1 MTEFQLNEIFD
12 ADSEMLPVTNLY
24 PKTKIPQIF
33 AIAAPE
39 GSVALRMC
47 SYTGGGD
54 VNKNVKPGDKM
65 MHAIVLGVSEKGT
78 LVKLKNLGGNP
89 LGVISTM
96 FDLVSQTVKKYK
108 MDAVMFRINK
118 SKMGGQA
125 RAVQM
130 IINRLVM
137 SRLGGRFVILK
148 ELYDYDKKYV
158 YVLIHR
164 KNVDLSTIP
173 GIPEISTE
181 EFTKVDTAVGDVY
194 INNKSGK
201 QVSKSEALAATIAQE
216 NDKRTD
222 QSVIARAKVSRRQ
235 VAASQSLTSDII
247 HDPEEFEKYEAT
259 AAEFSKPATANPI
272 PEAQQLKDAV
282 ESKAAKARS
291 AQLAATGA
299 IFHLKSL
306 TTIKLSQSEKFEQR
320 FVKELESRIGNAPL
334 TSVQSMQA
342 YTQTLLDTLE
352 ERKYEAMEH
361 IMTKV
366 PQYLEP
372 KDKEQMANNL
382 WNIERTKMI
391 KAALQGYAKNVSATI
406 EDITRTRT
414 PLQYTNAEKRGIKEY
429 VGSGYSDINNMLLG
443 RYRADN
449 YDTLSYKEVTT
460 AIKNLDDAFK
470 RGDRIPEG
478 LTLWRSQSVRK
489 PIFEAMVKNRV
500 FYFRNYVSTSLSPI
514 IFGGWKGNQ
523 AVAMASDNTRAVLN
537 QPDNSAETVKLASMT
552 YAELGLTDE
561 VHAAKDVQQ
570 AESTRVMIG
579 WAITGGE
586 KVNVVY
592 PGDLSNMSGEMEVIL
607 PRGTMLK
614 VNSIVDAS
622 YSDGL
627 VYDNQKFIQGEVMTA
642 DQLDEAVVYDGDVLM
657 ETGEVV
663 EYSDEPQPEPSP
675 YDFEG
680 FVKSTKASESNKI
693 LALLASMIDVED
705 TPEKFVL

>member
-1 MTEFQLNEIFD
+1 MTEFQLNEVFD

-125 RAVQM
+125 RTVQM

-164 KNVDLSTIP
+164 KNVDLSTVP

-181 EFTKVDTAVGDVY
+181 EFTKVDTDVGDVY

-342 YTQTLLDTLE
+342 YTQTLLDSLE
-352 ERKYEAMEH
+352 ERKHEAMEH

-443 RYRADN
+443 RYKADN

-523 AVAMASDNTRAVLN
+523 GVAMASDNTRAVLTVDKSDETAIV
-537 QPDNSAETVKLASMT
+537 PDQEIRM
-552 YAELGLTDE
+552 
-561 VHAAKDVQQ
+561 VQ
-570 AESTRVMIG
+570 EYGEERIRISLG
-579 WAITGGE
+579 WAISGGD
-586 KVNVVY
+586 KVNVIY

-607 PRGTMLK
+607 PRGTMLQINK
-614 VNSIVDAS
+614 ITDAS
-622 YSDGL
+622 YNDGM
-627 VYDNQKFIQGEVMTA
+627 VYNNQKFIQAEVMTF

-663 EYSDEPQPEPSP
+663 EYDGDVPEPGASP
-675 YDFEG
+675 FDFEG
-680 FVKSTKASESNKI
+680 FVKSAKASESNKI

>member
-1 MTEFQLNEIFD
+1 MTEFQLNEVFD

-108 MDAVMFRINK
+108 MDAVMFRIAK

-164 KNVDLSTIP
+164 KNVDLSTVP

-334 TSVQSMQA
+334 TSVKSMQA
-342 YTQTLLDTLE
+342 YTQTLLDSLE
-352 ERKYEAMEH
+352 ERKHEAMEH
-361 IMTKV
+361 IMSRIS
-366 PQYLEP
+366 PNLEP
-372 KDKEQMANNL
+372 EYKEHMANNL

-523 AVAMASDNTRAVLN
+523 GVAMASDNTRAVLTVDKSDETAIV
-537 QPDNSAETVKLASMT
+537 PDQEIRM
-552 YAELGLTDE
+552 
-561 VHAAKDVQQ
+561 VQ
-570 AESTRVMIG
+570 EYGEERIRISLG

-607 PRGTMLK
+607 PRGTMLQINK
-614 VNSIVDAS
+614 ITDAS
-622 YSDGL
+622 YNDGM
-627 VYDNQKFIQGEVMTA
+627 VYNNQKFIQAEVMTA
-642 DQLDEAVVYDGDVLM
+642 DQLEEAVVYDGDVLM

-663 EYSDEPQPEPSP
+663 EYSDEPQPESSP
-675 YDFEG
+675 FDFEG
-680 FVKSTKASESNKI
+680 FVKSTKTSESNKI

>member
-1 MTEFQLNEIFD
+1 MTEFQLNEVFD

-164 KNVDLSTIP
+164 KNVDLSTVP

-181 EFTKVDTAVGDVY
+181 EFTKVDTDVGDVY

-342 YTQTLLDTLE
+342 YTQTLLDSLE
-352 ERKYEAMEH
+352 ERKHEAMEH

-523 AVAMASDNTRAVLN
+523 GVAMASDNTRAVLTVDKSDETAIV
-537 QPDNSAETVKLASMT
+537 PDQEIRM
-552 YAELGLTDE
+552 
-561 VHAAKDVQQ
+561 VQ
-570 AESTRVMIG
+570 EYGEERIRISLG

-607 PRGTMLK
+607 PRGTMLQINK
-614 VNSIVDAS
+614 ITDAS
-622 YSDGL
+622 YNDGM
-627 VYDNQKFIQGEVMTA
+627 VYNNQKFIQAEVMTA
-642 DQLDEAVVYDGDVLM
+642 DQLEEAVVYDGDVLM

-663 EYSDEPQPEPSP
+663 EYSDEPQPESSP
-675 YDFEG
+675 FDFEG
-680 FVKSTKASESNKI
+680 FVKSTKTSESNKI

>member
-1 MTEFQLNEIFD
+1 MNEFQLNEVFD

-47 SYTGGGD
+47 SYSGGGD

-181 EFTKVDTAVGDVY
+181 EFTKVDTDVGDVY

-216 NDKRTD
+216 NDRRTD

-247 HDPEEFEKYEAT
+247 HDPEEFEKYETT

-320 FVKELESRIGNAPL
+320 FVKELESRIGNASL

-342 YTQTLLDTLE
+342 YTQTLLDSLE
-352 ERKYEAMEH
+352 ERKHEAMEH

-443 RYRADN
+443 RYKADN

-537 QPDNSAETVKLASMT
+537 VDKSDETAIVPDQEIRLSKE
-552 YAELGLTDE
+552 YGEE
-561 VHAAKDVQQ
+561 RI
-570 AESTRVMIG
+570 RVSIG
-579 WAITGGE
+579 WAINGGD

-614 VNSIVDAS
+614 VNKITDAS

-627 VYDNQKFIQGEVMTA
+627 VYNNQKFIQAEVMTS

-663 EYSDEPQPEPSP
+663 EYDGDVPEPEASP
-675 YDFEG
+675 FDFEG
-680 FVKSTKASESNKI
+680 FVKSTKESESNKI

>member
-1 MTEFQLNEIFD
+1 MNEFQLNEVFD

-125 RAVQM
+125 RTVQM

-164 KNVDLSTIP
+164 KNVDLSTVP

-181 EFTKVDTAVGDVY
+181 EFTKVDTDVGDVY

-272 PEAQQLKDAV
+272 PEAQQLKAAV

-342 YTQTLLDTLE
+342 YTQTLLDSLE
-352 ERKYEAMEH
+352 ERKHEAMEH

-366 PQYLEP
+366 PQYLEQ

-523 AVAMASDNTRAVLN
+523 GVAMASDNTRAVLTVDKSDETAIV
-537 QPDNSAETVKLASMT
+537 PDQEIRM
-552 YAELGLTDE
+552 
-561 VHAAKDVQQ
+561 VQ
-570 AESTRVMIG
+570 EYGEERIRISLG

-607 PRGTMLK
+607 PRGTMLQINK
-614 VNSIVDAS
+614 ITDAS
-622 YSDGL
+622 YNDGM
-627 VYDNQKFIQGEVMTA
+627 VYNNQKFIQAEVMTA

-663 EYSDEPQPEPSP
+663 EYSDEPQPESGPF
-675 YDFEG
+675 DFEG
-680 FVKSTKASESNKI
+680 FVKSTKTSESNKI

>member
-1 MTEFQLNEIFD
+1 MNEFQLNEVFD

-148 ELYDYDKKYV
+148 ELYDYDKKYI

-181 EFTKVDTAVGDVY
+181 EFTKVDTDVGDVY

-216 NDKRTD
+216 NDRRTD

-259 AAEFSKPATANPI
+259 AAEFSKPVTANPI

-342 YTQTLLDTLE
+342 YTQTLLDSLE
-352 ERKYEAMEH
+352 ERKHEAMEH

-372 KDKEQMANNL
+372 KAKEELANNM

-470 RGDRIPEG
+470 RGDKIPEG

-523 AVAMASDNTRAVLN
+523 GVAMASDNTRAVLTVDKSDETAIV
-537 QPDNSAETVKLASMT
+537 PDQEIRM
-552 YAELGLTDE
+552 
-561 VHAAKDVQQ
+561 VQ
-570 AESTRVMIG
+570 EYGEERIRISLG

-607 PRGTMLK
+607 PRGTMLQINK
-614 VNSIVDAS
+614 ITDAS
-622 YSDGL
+622 YNDGM
-627 VYDNQKFIQGEVMTA
+627 VYNNQKFIQAEVMTA

-663 EYSDEPQPEPSP
+663 EYSDEPQPESSP
-675 YDFEG
+675 FDFEG
-680 FVKSTKASESNKI
+680 FVKSTKTSENNKI

>member
-1 MTEFQLNEIFD
+1 MNEFQLNEVFD

-148 ELYDYDKKYV
+148 ELYDYDKKYI

-181 EFTKVDTAVGDVY
+181 EFTKVDTDVGDVY

-216 NDKRTD
+216 NDRRTD

-259 AAEFSKPATANPI
+259 AAEFSKPVTANPI

-342 YTQTLLDTLE
+342 YTQTLLDSLE
-352 ERKYEAMEH
+352 ERKHEAMEH

-372 KDKEQMANNL
+372 KAKEELANNM

-470 RGDRIPEG
+470 RGDKIPEG

-523 AVAMASDNTRAVLN
+523 GVAMASDNTRAVLTVDKSDETAIV
-537 QPDNSAETVKLASMT
+537 PDQEIRM
-552 YAELGLTDE
+552 
-561 VHAAKDVQQ
+561 VQ
-570 AESTRVMIG
+570 EYGEERIRISLG

-607 PRGTMLK
+607 PRGTMLQINK
-614 VNSIVDAS
+614 ITDAS
-622 YSDGL
+622 YNDGM
-627 VYDNQKFIQGEVMTA
+627 VYNNQKFIQAEVMTA

-663 EYSDEPQPEPSP
+663 EYSDEPQPESGPF
-675 YDFEG
+675 DFEG
-680 FVKSTKASESNKI
+680 FVKSTKTSESNKI

>member
-1 MTEFQLNEIFD
+1 MTEFQLNEVFD

-96 FDLVSQTVKKYK
+96 FDLVSQNVKKYK
-108 MDAVMFRINK
+108 MDAVMFRIAK

-164 KNVDLSTIP
+164 KNVDLSTVP

-181 EFTKVDTAVGDVY
+181 EFTKVDTDVGDVY

-342 YTQTLLDTLE
+342 YTQTLLDSLE
-352 ERKYEAMEH
+352 ERKHEAMEH

-523 AVAMASDNTRAVLN
+523 GVAMASDNTRAVLTVDKSDETAIV
-537 QPDNSAETVKLASMT
+537 PDQEIRM
-552 YAELGLTDE
+552 
-561 VHAAKDVQQ
+561 VQ
-570 AESTRVMIG
+570 EYGEERIRISLG

-607 PRGTMLK
+607 PRGTMLQINK
-614 VNSIVDAS
+614 ITDAS
-622 YSDGL
+622 YNDGM
-627 VYDNQKFIQGEVMTA
+627 VYNNQKFIQAEVMTA
-642 DQLDEAVVYDGDVLM
+642 DQLEEAVVYDGDVLM

-663 EYSDEPQPEPSP
+663 EYSDEPQPESSP
-675 YDFEG
+675 FDFEG
-680 FVKSTKASESNKI
+680 FVKSTKTSESNKI

>member
-1 MTEFQLNEIFD
+1 MNEFQLNEVFD

-181 EFTKVDTAVGDVY
+181 EFTKVDTDVGDVY

-216 NDKRTD
+216 NDRRTD

-342 YTQTLLDTLE
+342 YTQTLLDSLE
-352 ERKYEAMEH
+352 ERKHEAMEH

-443 RYRADN
+443 RYKADN

-537 QPDNSAETVKLASMT
+537 VDKSDETAIVPDQEIRLSKE
-552 YAELGLTDE
+552 YGEE
-561 VHAAKDVQQ
+561 RI
-570 AESTRVMIG
+570 RVSIG
-579 WAITGGE
+579 WAISGGD
-586 KVNVVY
+586 KVNVIY

-614 VNSIVDAS
+614 VNKITDAS

-627 VYDNQKFIQGEVMTA
+627 VYNNQKFIQAEVMTF

-663 EYSDEPQPEPSP
+663 EYDGDVHEPGASP
-675 YDFEG
+675 FDFEG
-680 FVKSTKASESNKI
+680 FVKSTKESESNKI

>member
-1 MTEFQLNEIFD
+1 MNEFQLNEVFD

-181 EFTKVDTAVGDVY
+181 EFTKVDTDVGDVY

-216 NDKRTD
+216 NDRRTD

-342 YTQTLLDTLE
+342 YTQTLLDSLE
-352 ERKYEAMEH
+352 ERKHEAMEH

-443 RYRADN
+443 RYKADN

-537 QPDNSAETVKLASMT
+537 VDKSDETAIVPDQEIRLSKE
-552 YAELGLTDE
+552 YGEE
-561 VHAAKDVQQ
+561 RI
-570 AESTRVMIG
+570 RVSIG
-579 WAITGGE
+579 WAISGGD
-586 KVNVVY
+586 KVNVIY

-614 VNSIVDAS
+614 VNKITDAS

-627 VYDNQKFIQGEVMTA
+627 VYNNQKFIQAEVMTF

-663 EYSDEPQPEPSP
+663 EYDGDVPEPGASP
-675 YDFEG
+675 FDFEG
-680 FVKSTKASESNKI
+680 FVKSTKESESNKI

>member
-306 TTIKLSQSEKFEQR
+306 TTIKLSQSEKFEAR

-523 AVAMASDNTRAVLN
+523 AVAMASDNTRAVLTVDKSDETAIV
-537 QPDNSAETVKLASMT
+537 PDQEIRM
-552 YAELGLTDE
+552 
-561 VHAAKDVQQ
+561 VQ
-570 AESTRVMIG
+570 EYGEERIRISLG

-607 PRGTMLK
+607 PRGTMLQINK
-614 VNSIVDAS
+614 ITDAS
-622 YSDGL
+622 YNDGM
-627 VYDNQKFIQGEVMTA
+627 VYNNQKFIQAEVMTA

-663 EYSDEPQPEPSP
+663 EYSDEPQPESSP
-675 YDFEG
+675 FDFEG
-680 FVKSTKASESNKI
+680 FVKSTKTSENNKI

>member
-1 MTEFQLNEIFD
+1 MNEFQLNEVFD

-181 EFTKVDTAVGDVY
+181 EFTKVDTDVGDVY

-216 NDKRTD
+216 NDRRTD

-259 AAEFSKPATANPI
+259 AAEFSKPVTANPI

-299 IFHLKSL
+299 ISRLKSL
-306 TTIKLSQSEKFEQR
+306 ITIKLSQSEKFEQR
-320 FVKELESRIGNAPL
+320 FVKELESRIGNASL

-342 YTQTLLDTLE
+342 YTQTLLDSLE
-352 ERKYEAMEH
+352 ERKHEAMEH

-443 RYRADN
+443 RYKADN

-537 QPDNSAETVKLASMT
+537 VDKSDETAIVPDQEIRLSKE
-552 YAELGLTDE
+552 YGEE
-561 VHAAKDVQQ
+561 RI
-570 AESTRVMIG
+570 RVSIG
-579 WAITGGE
+579 WAISGGD
-586 KVNVVY
+586 KVNVIY

-614 VNSIVDAS
+614 VNKITDAS

-627 VYDNQKFIQGEVMTA
+627 VYNNQKFIQAEVMTS

-663 EYSDEPQPEPSP
+663 EYDGDVPEPEASP
-675 YDFEG
+675 FDFEG
-680 FVKSTKASESNKI
+680 FVKSTKESESNKI

>member
-1 MTEFQLNEIFD
+1 MNEFQLNEVFD

-181 EFTKVDTAVGDVY
+181 EFTKVDTDVGDVY

-282 ESKAAKARS
+282 EYKAAKARS

-342 YTQTLLDTLE
+342 YTQTLLDSLE
-352 ERKYEAMEH
+352 ERKHEAMEH

-372 KDKEQMANNL
+372 KAKEELANNM

-470 RGDRIPEG
+470 RGDKIPEG

-523 AVAMASDNTRAVLN
+523 AVAMASDNTRAVLTVDKSDETAIV
-537 QPDNSAETVKLASMT
+537 PDQEIRM
-552 YAELGLTDE
+552 
-561 VHAAKDVQQ
+561 VQ
-570 AESTRVMIG
+570 EYGEERIRISLG

-607 PRGTMLK
+607 PRGTMLQINK
-614 VNSIVDAS
+614 ITDAS
-622 YSDGL
+622 YNDGM
-627 VYDNQKFIQGEVMTA
+627 VYNNQKFIQAEVMTA

-663 EYSDEPQPEPSP
+663 EYSDEPQPESSP
-675 YDFEG
+675 FDFEG
-680 FVKSTKASESNKI
+680 FVKSTKTSENNKI

>member
-1 MTEFQLNEIFD
+1 
-12 ADSEMLPVTNLY
+12 MLPVTNLY

-148 ELYDYDKKYV
+148 ELYDYDKKYI

-181 EFTKVDTAVGDVY
+181 EFTKVDTDVGDVY

-216 NDKRTD
+216 NDRRTD

-259 AAEFSKPATANPI
+259 AAEFSKPVTANPI

-342 YTQTLLDTLE
+342 YTQTLLDSLE
-352 ERKYEAMEH
+352 ERKHEAMEH

-372 KDKEQMANNL
+372 KAKEELANNM

-470 RGDRIPEG
+470 RGDKIPEG

-523 AVAMASDNTRAVLN
+523 GVAMASDNTRAVLTVDKSDETAIV
-537 QPDNSAETVKLASMT
+537 PDQEIRM
-552 YAELGLTDE
+552 
-561 VHAAKDVQQ
+561 VQ
-570 AESTRVMIG
+570 EYGEERIRISLG

-607 PRGTMLK
+607 PRGTMLQINK
-614 VNSIVDAS
+614 ITDAS
-622 YSDGL
+622 YNDGM
-627 VYDNQKFIQGEVMTA
+627 VYNNQKFIQAEVMTA

-663 EYSDEPQPEPSP
+663 EYSDEPQPESGPF
-675 YDFEG
+675 DFEG
-680 FVKSTKASESNKI
+680 FVKSTKTSESNKI

>member
-1 MTEFQLNEIFD
+1 MNEFQLNEVFD

-148 ELYDYDKKYV
+148 ELYDYDKKYI

-181 EFTKVDTAVGDVY
+181 EFTKVDTDVGDVY

-216 NDKRTD
+216 NDRRTD

-259 AAEFSKPATANPI
+259 AAEFSKPVTANPI

-342 YTQTLLDTLE
+342 YTQTLLDSLE
-352 ERKYEAMEH
+352 ERKHEAMEH

-372 KDKEQMANNL
+372 KAKEELANNM

-470 RGDRIPEG
+470 RGDKIPEG

-523 AVAMASDNTRAVLN
+523 AVAMASDNTRAVLTVDKSDETAIV
-537 QPDNSAETVKLASMT
+537 PDQEIRM
-552 YAELGLTDE
+552 
-561 VHAAKDVQQ
+561 VQ
-570 AESTRVMIG
+570 EYGEERIRISLG

-607 PRGTMLK
+607 PRGTMLQINK
-614 VNSIVDAS
+614 ITDAS
-622 YSDGL
+622 YNDGM
-627 VYDNQKFIQGEVMTA
+627 VYNNQKFIQAEVMTA

-663 EYSDEPQPEPSP
+663 EYSDEPQPESSP
-675 YDFEG
+675 FDFEG
-680 FVKSTKASESNKI
+680 FVKSTKTSENNKI

>member
-1 MTEFQLNEIFD
+1 MTEFQLNEVFD
-12 ADSEMLPVTNLY
+12 ADSEMLPATNLY

-108 MDAVMFRINK
+108 MDAVMFRIAK

-164 KNVDLSTIP
+164 KNVDLSTVP

-334 TSVQSMQA
+334 TSVKSMQA
-342 YTQTLLDTLE
+342 YTQTLLDSLE
-352 ERKYEAMEH
+352 ERKHEAMEH
-361 IMTKV
+361 IMSRIS
-366 PQYLEP
+366 PNLEP
-372 KDKEQMANNL
+372 EYKEHMANNL

-523 AVAMASDNTRAVLN
+523 GVAMASDNTRAVLTVDKSDETAIV
-537 QPDNSAETVKLASMT
+537 PDQEIRM
-552 YAELGLTDE
+552 
-561 VHAAKDVQQ
+561 VQ
-570 AESTRVMIG
+570 EYGEERIRISLG

-607 PRGTMLK
+607 PRGTMLQINK
-614 VNSIVDAS
+614 ITDAS
-622 YSDGL
+622 YNDGM
-627 VYDNQKFIQGEVMTA
+627 VYNNQKFIQAEVMTA
-642 DQLDEAVVYDGDVLM
+642 DQLEEAVVYDGDVLM

-663 EYSDEPQPEPSP
+663 EYSDEPQPESSP
-675 YDFEG
+675 FDFEG
-680 FVKSTKASESNKI
+680 FVKSTKTSESNKI

>member
-1 MTEFQLNEIFD
+1 MNEFQLNEVFD

-181 EFTKVDTAVGDVY
+181 EFTKVDTDVGDVY

-216 NDKRTD
+216 NDRRTD

-259 AAEFSKPATANPI
+259 AAEFSKPVTANPI

-299 IFHLKSL
+299 ISHLKSL
-306 TTIKLSQSEKFEQR
+306 ITIKLSQSEKFEQR
-320 FVKELESRIGNAPL
+320 FVKELESRIGNASL

-342 YTQTLLDTLE
+342 YTQTLLDSLE
-352 ERKYEAMEH
+352 ERKHEAMEH

-443 RYRADN
+443 RYKADN

-537 QPDNSAETVKLASMT
+537 VDKSDETAIVPDQEIRLSKE
-552 YAELGLTDE
+552 YGEE
-561 VHAAKDVQQ
+561 RI
-570 AESTRVMIG
+570 RVSIG
-579 WAITGGE
+579 WAINGGD

-614 VNSIVDAS
+614 VNKITDAS

-627 VYDNQKFIQGEVMTA
+627 VYNNQKFIQAEVMTS

-657 ETGEVV
+657 ETGEVA
-663 EYSDEPQPEPSP
+663 EYDGDVPEPEASP
-675 YDFEG
+675 FDFEG
-680 FVKSTKASESNKI
+680 FVKSTKESESNKI

>member
-1 MTEFQLNEIFD
+1 MNEFQLNEVFD

-181 EFTKVDTAVGDVY
+181 EFTKVDTDVGDVY

-216 NDKRTD
+216 NDRRTD

-247 HDPEEFEKYEAT
+247 HDPEEFEKYETT

-320 FVKELESRIGNAPL
+320 FVKELESRIGNASL

-342 YTQTLLDTLE
+342 YTQTLLDSLE
-352 ERKYEAMEH
+352 ERKHEAMEH

-443 RYRADN
+443 RYKADN

-537 QPDNSAETVKLASMT
+537 VDKSDETAIVPDQEIRLSKE
-552 YAELGLTDE
+552 YGEE
-561 VHAAKDVQQ
+561 RI
-570 AESTRVMIG
+570 RVSIG
-579 WAITGGE
+579 WAINGGD

-614 VNSIVDAS
+614 VNKITDAS

-627 VYDNQKFIQGEVMTA
+627 VYNNQKFIQAEVMTS

-663 EYSDEPQPEPSP
+663 EYDGDVPEPEASP
-675 YDFEG
+675 FDFEG
-680 FVKSTKASESNKI
+680 FVKSTKESESNKI

>member
-1 MTEFQLNEIFD
+1 MTEFQLNEVFD

-108 MDAVMFRINK
+108 MDAVMFRIAK

-164 KNVDLSTIP
+164 KNVDLSTVP

-181 EFTKVDTAVGDVY
+181 EFTKVDTDVGDVY

-342 YTQTLLDTLE
+342 YTQTLLDSLE
-352 ERKYEAMEH
+352 ERKHEAMEH

-523 AVAMASDNTRAVLN
+523 GVAMASDNTRAVLTVDKSDETAIV
-537 QPDNSAETVKLASMT
+537 PDQEIRM
-552 YAELGLTDE
+552 
-561 VHAAKDVQQ
+561 VQ
-570 AESTRVMIG
+570 EYGEERIRISLG

-607 PRGTMLK
+607 PRGTMLQINK
-614 VNSIVDAS
+614 ITDAS
-622 YSDGL
+622 YNDGM
-627 VYDNQKFIQGEVMTA
+627 VYNNQKFIQAEVMTA
-642 DQLDEAVVYDGDVLM
+642 DQLEEAVVYDGDVLM

-663 EYSDEPQPEPSP
+663 EYSDEPQPESSP
-675 YDFEG
+675 FDFEG
-680 FVKSTKASESNKI
+680 FVKSTKTSESNKI

>member
-1 MTEFQLNEIFD
+1 
-12 ADSEMLPVTNLY
+12 
-24 PKTKIPQIF
+24 
-33 AIAAPE
+33 
-39 GSVALRMC
+39 
-47 SYTGGGD
+47 
-54 VNKNVKPGDKM
+54 
-65 MHAIVLGVSEKGT
+65 
-78 LVKLKNLGGNP
+78 
-89 LGVISTM
+89 
-96 FDLVSQTVKKYK
+96 
-108 MDAVMFRINK
+108 
-118 SKMGGQA
+118 
-125 RAVQM
+125 
-130 IINRLVM
+130 
-137 SRLGGRFVILK
+137 
-148 ELYDYDKKYV
+148 
-158 YVLIHR
+158 
-164 KNVDLSTIP
+164 
-173 GIPEISTE
+173 
-181 EFTKVDTAVGDVY
+181 
-194 INNKSGK
+194 
-201 QVSKSEALAATIAQE
+201 
-216 NDKRTD
+216 
-222 QSVIARAKVSRRQ
+222 
-235 VAASQSLTSDII
+235 
-247 HDPEEFEKYEAT
+247 
-259 AAEFSKPATANPI
+259 
-272 PEAQQLKDAV
+272 
-282 ESKAAKARS
+282 
-291 AQLAATGA
+291 
-299 IFHLKSL
+299 
-306 TTIKLSQSEKFEQR
+306 
-320 FVKELESRIGNAPL
+320 
-334 TSVQSMQA
+334 MQA

-537 QPDNSAETVKLASMT
+537 QPDNSAETVKLSSMT

-614 VNSIVDAS
+614 VNKIVDAS

-642 DQLDEAVVYDGDVLM
+642 DQLDEAVVYDGDALM
-657 ETGEVV
+657 ETGELV
-663 EYSDEPQPEPSP
+663 EYDSEETSAPSP
-675 YDFEG
+675 VSFEG
-680 FVKSTKASESNKI
+680 FVKSTKTEENNKI

>member
-1 MTEFQLNEIFD
+1 MTEFQLNEVFD

-108 MDAVMFRINK
+108 MDAVMFRIAK

-148 ELYDYDKKYV
+148 ELYDYDKKYI

-181 EFTKVDTAVGDVY
+181 EFTKVDTDVGDVY

-282 ESKAAKARS
+282 ESKAVKARS

-342 YTQTLLDTLE
+342 YTQTLLDSLE
-352 ERKYEAMEH
+352 ERKHEAMEH

-372 KDKEQMANNL
+372 KAKEELANNM

-470 RGDRIPEG
+470 RGDKITEG

-523 AVAMASDNTRAVLN
+523 AVAMASDNTRAVLTVDKSDETAIV
-537 QPDNSAETVKLASMT
+537 PDQEIRM
-552 YAELGLTDE
+552 
-561 VHAAKDVQQ
+561 VQ
-570 AESTRVMIG
+570 EYGEERIRISLG

-607 PRGTMLK
+607 PRGTMLQINK
-614 VNSIVDAS
+614 ITDAS
-622 YSDGL
+622 YNDGM
-627 VYDNQKFIQGEVMTA
+627 VYNNQKFIQAEVMTA

-663 EYSDEPQPEPSP
+663 EYSDEPQPESSP
-675 YDFEG
+675 FDFEG
-680 FVKSTKASESNKI
+680 FVKSTKTSENNKI

>member
-1 MTEFQLNEIFD
+1 MNEFQLNEVFD

-148 ELYDYDKKYV
+148 ELYDYDKKYI

-181 EFTKVDTAVGDVY
+181 EFTKVDTDVGDVY

-216 NDKRTD
+216 NDRRTD

-259 AAEFSKPATANPI
+259 AAEFSKPAAANPI

-342 YTQTLLDTLE
+342 YTQTLLDSLE
-352 ERKYEAMEH
+352 ERKHEAMEH

-443 RYRADN
+443 RYKADN

-523 AVAMASDNTRAVLN
+523 GVAMASDNTRAVLTVDKSDETAIV
-537 QPDNSAETVKLASMT
+537 PDQEIRM
-552 YAELGLTDE
+552 
-561 VHAAKDVQQ
+561 VQ
-570 AESTRVMIG
+570 EYGEERIRISLG
-579 WAITGGE
+579 WAISGGD
-586 KVNVVY
+586 KVNVIY

-607 PRGTMLK
+607 PRGTMLQINK
-614 VNSIVDAS
+614 ITDAS
-622 YSDGL
+622 YNDGM
-627 VYDNQKFIQGEVMTA
+627 VYNNQKFIQAEVMTF

-663 EYSDEPQPEPSP
+663 EYDGDVPEPGASP
-675 YDFEG
+675 FDFEG
-680 FVKSTKASESNKI
+680 FVKSAKTSESNKI

>member
-1 MTEFQLNEIFD
+1 MNEFQLNEVFD

-181 EFTKVDTAVGDVY
+181 EFTKVDTDVGDVY

-259 AAEFSKPATANPI
+259 AAEFSKPVTANPI

-306 TTIKLSQSEKFEQR
+306 TTVKLSQSEKFEQR

-342 YTQTLLDTLE
+342 YTQTLLDSLE
-352 ERKYEAMEH
+352 ERKHEAMEH

-366 PQYLEP
+366 PQYLEQ

-537 QPDNSAETVKLASMT
+537 VDKSDETAIVPDQEIRLSKE
-552 YAELGLTDE
+552 YGEE
-561 VHAAKDVQQ
+561 RI
-570 AESTRVMIG
+570 RVSIG
-579 WAITGGE
+579 WAISGGD
-586 KVNVVY
+586 KVNVIY

-614 VNSIVDAS
+614 VNNIVDAS

-663 EYSDEPQPEPSP
+663 EYDGDVPEPESSP
-675 YDFEG
+675 FDFEG
-680 FVKSTKASESNKI
+680 FVKSTKTSESNKI

>member
-1 MTEFQLNEIFD
+1 MNEFQLNEVFD

-148 ELYDYDKKYV
+148 ELYDYDKKYI

-181 EFTKVDTAVGDVY
+181 EFTKVDTDVGDVY

-259 AAEFSKPATANPI
+259 AAEFSKPVTANPI

-342 YTQTLLDTLE
+342 YTQTLLDSLE
-352 ERKYEAMEH
+352 ERKHEAMEH

-366 PQYLEP
+366 PQYLEQ

-523 AVAMASDNTRAVLN
+523 AVAMASDNTRAVLTVDKSDETAIV
-537 QPDNSAETVKLASMT
+537 PDQEIRM
-552 YAELGLTDE
+552 
-561 VHAAKDVQQ
+561 VQ
-570 AESTRVMIG
+570 EYGEERIRISLG

-607 PRGTMLK
+607 PRGTMLQINK
-614 VNSIVDAS
+614 ITDAS
-622 YSDGL
+622 YNDGM
-627 VYDNQKFIQGEVMTA
+627 VYNNQKFIQAEVMTA

-663 EYSDEPQPEPSP
+663 EYSDEPQPESSP
-675 YDFEG
+675 FDFEG
-680 FVKSTKASESNKI
+680 FVKSTKTSENNKI